1 LTVSSP
7 FPRIPD
13 PGVPVL
19 VAFSGGLDSTVLLH
33 CLASQ
38 PTQRIHGLEAIHI
51 HHGLNENADAW
62 TAHCAAFCTQ
72 HDIRLHI
79 ARVHVSHNSG
89 QGLEAAART
98 ARRAAF
104 AHTLQH
110 GHYLA
115 LAHHCDDQAETW
127 LLRALRGS
135 CDGLAAMR
143 PLTPFAAGHLWR
155 PLLTHSRAQLLDYA
169 QQQHLDW
176 IEDSSNA
183 DLRHDRNFLRIHV
196 LPLLHQRWPQATA
209 VLARNA
215 ALAAANADLLNAE
228 DAVLLPDLLDPDGAL
243 DINALT
249 AHPPARR
256 ARLLRAWCAR
266 AGAPPLPERGVNI
279 IERELLPAR
288 HDSAACF
295 TWSHTEIRR
304 WRLRLYLHRPQPPW
318 PPDWQPLW
326 SGTAPLILPDGG
338 QLHLESTDHETVPG
352 FPHPLRVR
360 ARRGGERL
368 ILPGRTHSHPLKH
381 LLQDVGIPPW
391 RRASMPLLCD
401 GEQILAVGDALL
413 AAPLVTWLQAHRL
426 KLRWQYHNNTC
437 I

>member
-1 LTVSSP
+1 
-7 FPRIPD
+7 
-13 PGVPVL
+13 
-19 VAFSGGLDSTVLLH
+19 
-33 CLASQ
+33 
-38 PTQRIHGLEAIHI
+38 
-51 HHGLNENADAW
+51 
-62 TAHCAAFCTQ
+62 
-72 HDIRLHI
+72 
-79 ARVHVSHNSG
+79 
-89 QGLEAAART
+89 
-98 ARRAAF
+98 
-104 AHTLQH
+104 
-110 GHYLA
+110 
-115 LAHHCDDQAETW
+115 
-127 LLRALRGS
+127 
-135 CDGLAAMR
+135 M
-143 PLTPFAAGHLWR
+143 
-155 PLLTHSRAQLLDYA
+155 
-169 QQQHLDW
+169 
-176 IEDSSNA
+176 
-183 DLRHDRNFLRIHV
+183 
-196 LPLLHQRWPQATA
+196 
-209 VLARNA
+209 
-215 ALAAANADLLNAE
+215 
-228 DAVLLPDLLDPDGAL
+228 
-243 DINALT
+243 
-249 AHPPARR
+249 
-256 ARLLRAWCAR
+256 
-266 AGAPPLPERGVNI
+266 NI

-368 ILPGRTHSHPLKH
+368 ILPGRTHSHPSNTSCKTSAS
-381 LLQDVGIPPW
+381 PW